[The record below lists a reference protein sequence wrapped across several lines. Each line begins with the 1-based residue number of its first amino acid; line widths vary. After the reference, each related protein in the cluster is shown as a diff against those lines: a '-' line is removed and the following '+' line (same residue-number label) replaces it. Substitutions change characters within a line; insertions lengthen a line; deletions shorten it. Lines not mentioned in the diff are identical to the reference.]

1 MRETLWKGIYRLRQ
15 DGPDESY
22 LSISLGRISEFL
34 DVQPQ
39 QHAVV
44 RVLEDGT
51 VQIEVID
58 DESTE
63 PE

>member
-58 DESTE
+58 DEPTE
-63 PE
+63 RE

>member
-63 PE
+63 RE

>member
-15 DGPDESY
+15 DGPDETY

-63 PE
+63 RE

>member
-63 PE
+63 RK